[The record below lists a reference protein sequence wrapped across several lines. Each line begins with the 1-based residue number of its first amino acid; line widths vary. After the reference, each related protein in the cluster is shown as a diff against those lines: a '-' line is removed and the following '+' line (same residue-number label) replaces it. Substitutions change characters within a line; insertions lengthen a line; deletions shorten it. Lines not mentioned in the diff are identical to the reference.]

1 MVQHFN
7 FFYDESEHSRKI
19 NHSTIVSENYYD
31 NFITT
36 IVGWQTADEKIVLK
50 KYLDFEEKYSDRK
63 SDGELK
69 SITLKKRQFKNGF
82 ASLNRDNIEFILDLF
97 SIFDDN
103 VLLYFSV
110 TSKIE
115 YIINQLFLN
124 YKNNIWED
132 MDMMRYSI
140 VKAIVMYQPE
150 EIISGMYENTGE
162 LVQLLKTFFNKR
174 INVNKTNPK
183 LKEHETLAFTQILI
197 LLDDI
202 NVKFDIN
209 WNYDIAFHGFKKY
222 LIEKDISK
230 YSLFL
235 DREGD
240 DSNTLK
246 AAKQVGLTF
255 VTEVDSK
262 EITGIRMADML
273 VGIISKLLKSLH
285 EELRYDSIEGG
296 LNKKILGEDWFNL
309 NEQQLFLYKQL
320 TYIICEVNNAWYK
333 SFCGI
338 YSDDF
343 IILVSLLNYMSSFE
357 TVNEIK
363 AVDKKMHGEHFNAYV
378 CKELESYFGRMG
390 SKLPIDPIPGGK
402 KDCFYNQRGAKVFF
416 NSSKQPLLK
425 INEGC
430 NIFNVLSVGFSN
442 DGNAMITVSENKN
455 FLCYRLPKELFEWA
469 MTCVAFANRGDNVF
483 PSKVQF
489 TKNGDRYYVDVL

>member
-1 MVQHFN
+1 MVQHFK

-19 NHSTIVSENYYD
+19 NHSTVVSENYYD
-31 NFITT
+31 NFLTT
-36 IVGWQTADEKIVLK
+36 IVGWQTADEEIVLE
-50 KYLDFEEKYSDRK
+50 KYFDFEKKYSDRK
-63 SDGELK
+63 SEGELK
-69 SITLKKRQFKNGF
+69 STTLKKRHFKNGF
-82 ASLNRDNIEFILDLF
+82 ASLNHGNVEFILDFF

-110 TSKIE
+110 SSKIE
-115 YIINQLFLN
+115 YIINQMFSN

-140 VKAIVMYQPE
+140 IKAIVSYQPE
-150 EIISGMYENTGE
+150 EIILGMYKNTGE
-162 LVQLLKTFFNKR
+162 LVQLLKTFFKKR
-174 INVNKTNPK
+174 INANKTNPN
-183 LKEHETLAFTQILI
+183 LKKYETLTFKQILK

-202 NVKFDIN
+202 NVNFDIN

-222 LIEKDISK
+222 LIEKNIFN

-240 DSNTLK
+240 ESNTLK
-246 AAKQVGLTF
+246 AAKQVGLTS

-285 EELRYDSIEGG
+285 EELRYDSIEDG

-309 NEQQLFLYKQL
+309 NEQQLLLYKKL
-320 TYIICEVNNAWYK
+320 TYIICKVNNAWYK

-343 IILVSLLNYMSSFE
+343 ILLVSLLNYMSSFD

-363 AVDKKMHGEHFNAYV
+363 AVDKKMHGEHFNAYA
-378 CKELESYFGRMG
+378 CKELESYFVRMG
-390 SKLPIDPIPGGK
+390 SRLPIDPIPGGE
-402 KDCFYNQRGAKVFF
+402 KDYFYNQRGAKEFF

-425 INEGC
+425 INEVSK
-430 NIFNVLSVGFSN
+430 IFNVLSVGVSN
-442 DGNAMITVSENKN
+442 DGNAMITVSDNKN
-455 FLCYRLPKELFEWA
+455 FLCYRLPNELFEWA
-469 MTCVAFANRGDNVF
+469 MTCVAFANVGDNVF
-483 PSKVQF
+483 PSKVKF
-489 TKNGDRYYVDVL
+489 TKNGDSYCADIL